1 VFSFPMKHR
10 IFCCGF
16 LFREKPLPRKIDKN
30 KLQSL
35 DISFAD
41 IMRLK
46 AGMDVFNRKGELV
59 LNNDATLDPFAPRSY
74 AYCSDTI
81 YDPEIVEYIRG
92 VDALYHESTFL
103 DDNLE
108 RAAKTYHSTA
118 KQAAQIA
125 TMAGAK
131 QLVLGHYS
139 ARYPQIEGFAAEAG
153 EVFENVVLATDGKK
167 IQF

>member
-1 VFSFPMKHR
+1 MKHR

-16 LFREKPLPRKIDKN
+16 LFREKPLPRKIDKS

-46 AGMDVFNRKGELV
+46 AGMDVHNRKGELV
-59 LNNDATLDPFAPRSY
+59 LNKDATLDPFAPRAY

-81 YDPEIVEYIRG
+81 YDPDLAQYIRD
-92 VDALYHESTFL
+92 VDVLYHESTFL

-108 RAAKTYHSTA
+108 RAGKTFHSTA
-118 KQAAQIA
+118 KQAADIA
-125 TMAGAK
+125 KIAGAR

-139 ARYPQIEGFAAEAG
+139 ARYPQLEGFAAEAG
-153 EVFENVVLATDGKK
+153 EIFSNVVLATDGKK